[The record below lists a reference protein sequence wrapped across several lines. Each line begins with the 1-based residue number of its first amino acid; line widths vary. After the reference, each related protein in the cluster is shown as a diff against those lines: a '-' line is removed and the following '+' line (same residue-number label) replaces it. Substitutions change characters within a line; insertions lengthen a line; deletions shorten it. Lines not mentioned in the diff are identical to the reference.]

1 MSDNSRPVELVADLH
16 NVIGEGP
23 IWLEDEQRLAWVD
36 IKGHH
41 VHWLDPQTG
50 RVEQID
56 VSADVGAV
64 APTTTSGKLI
74 AAVGNGFQVI
84 DRKSGGMTILAVAE
98 PDRPGN
104 RMNDGKCDS
113 RGRFWAGTM
122 ADDETPGAGALY
134 RLNLD
139 YTVDRMLSEVTVSNG
154 LDWTAD
160 DRLMYYID
168 SASHRVDVLDFEPSI
183 GTIANRRPLIQI
195 DVSDG
200 VPDGMTLDAEGGLW
214 VALWG
219 GWSVRRYRP
228 DGSFDLEIK
237 VPVSKVSSCV
247 FGGPDLSDLYIT
259 TAARGLSEEQLEK
272 QPHAGGLFRC
282 RPGHGG
288 RPPYRFAG

>member
-1 MSDNSRPVELVADLH
+1 MSGDSRPVELVADLR

-23 IWLEDEQRLAWVD
+23 VWLEDEQRLVWVD

-41 VHWLDPQTG
+41 VHWLDPKTG
-50 RVEQID
+50 RLEQID

-64 APTTTSGKLI
+64 APTTSGALI
-74 AAVGNGFQVI
+74 AAAGNGFQAL
-84 DRKSGGMTILAVAE
+84 DQKSGRIKTLAVAE

-122 ADDETPGAGALY
+122 ADDETPGAGGLY

-139 YTVDRMLSEVTVSNG
+139 YTVDRMLSDVTVSNG

-168 SASHRVDVLDFEPSI
+168 SASHRVDVLDFESSA

-195 DVSDG
+195 DKSDG
-200 VPDGMTLDAEGGLW
+200 MPDGMTLDAEGGLW

-237 VPVSKVSSCV
+237 IPASKVSSCV
-247 FGGPDLSDLYIT
+247 FGGPDFSDLYIT
-259 TAARGLSEEQLEK
+259 TAASGLSEKQLEK

-288 RPPYRFAG
+288 RPPYRFGG

>member
-1 MSDNSRPVELVADLH
+1 MSGDSRPVELVADLR

-23 IWLEDEQRLAWVD
+23 VWLEDEQRLVWVD

-41 VHWLDPQTG
+41 VHWLDPKTG
-50 RVEQID
+50 RLEQID

-64 APTTTSGKLI
+64 APTTSGALI
-74 AAVGNGFQVI
+74 AAAGNGFQAL
-84 DRKSGGMTILAVAE
+84 DQKSGRIKTLAVAE

-122 ADDETPGAGALY
+122 ADDETPGAGGLY

-139 YTVDRMLSEVTVSNG
+139 HTVDRMLSDVTVSNG

-168 SASHRVDVLDFEPSI
+168 SASHRVDVLDYESSA

-195 DVSDG
+195 DKSDG
-200 VPDGMTLDAEGGLW
+200 MPDGMTLDAEGGLW

-237 VPVSKVSSCV
+237 IPASKVSSCV

-259 TAARGLSEEQLEK
+259 TAASGLSEKQLEK

-288 RPPYRFAG
+288 RPPYRFGG

>member
-1 MSDNSRPVELVADLH
+1 MSTDSLPVELVADRH

-23 IWLEDEQRLAWVD
+23 VWLEDEQRLVWVD
-36 IKGHH
+36 IKGRL
-41 VHWLDPQTG
+41 VQWLDPETG
-50 RVEQID
+50 HVEQLD

-64 APTTTSGKLI
+64 APTMSGNLV
-74 AAVGNGFQVI
+74 AAIGNGFQAI
-84 DRKSGGMTILAVAE
+84 DRKSGIASTLAVAE
-98 PDRPGN
+98 PDRPEN

-122 ADDETPGAGALY
+122 ADDETRGAGALY

-139 YTVDRMLSEVTVSNG
+139 HTVDRVLSDVTVSNG
-154 LDWTAD
+154 LDWTED

-168 SASHRVDVLDFEPSI
+168 SLTYRVDMLDFEPST
-183 GTIANRRPLIQI
+183 GMVTNRRPLIRV
-195 DVSDG
+195 DKSDG
-200 VPDGMTLDAEGGLW
+200 LPDGMTLDSEGGVW

-228 DGSFDLEIK
+228 DGSLDLEVK
-237 VPVSKVSSCV
+237 VPVSRVSSCV

-259 TAARGLSEEQLEK
+259 TAATGLSEEQLEK

-288 RPPYRFAG
+288 RPPYRFGG

>member
-1 MSDNSRPVELVADLH
+1 MSGDSRPVELVADLR

-23 IWLEDEQRLAWVD
+23 VWLEDEQRLVWVD

-41 VHWLDPQTG
+41 VHWLDPKTG
-50 RVEQID
+50 RLEQID

-64 APTTTSGKLI
+64 APTTSGALI
-74 AAVGNGFQVI
+74 AAAGNGFQAL
-84 DRKSGGMTILAVAE
+84 DQKSGRIKTLAVAE

-122 ADDETPGAGALY
+122 ADDETPGAGGLY

-139 YTVDRMLSEVTVSNG
+139 YTVDRMLSDVTVSNG

-168 SASHRVDVLDFEPSI
+168 SASHRVDVLDYESSA

-195 DVSDG
+195 DKSDG
-200 VPDGMTLDAEGGLW
+200 MPDGMTLDAEGGLW

-237 VPVSKVSSCV
+237 IPASKVSSCV
-247 FGGPDLSDLYIT
+247 FGGPDFSDLYIT
-259 TAARGLSEEQLEK
+259 TAASGLSEKQLEK

-288 RPPYRFAG
+288 RPPYRFGG

>member
-1 MSDNSRPVELVADLH
+1 MSGDSRPVELVADLR

-23 IWLEDEQRLAWVD
+23 VWLEDEQRLVWVD

-41 VHWLDPQTG
+41 VHWLDPKTG
-50 RVEQID
+50 RLEQID

-64 APTTTSGKLI
+64 APTTSGALI
-74 AAVGNGFQVI
+74 AAAGNGFQAL
-84 DRKSGGMTILAVAE
+84 DQKSGRIKTLAVAE

-122 ADDETPGAGALY
+122 ADDETPGAGGLY

-139 YTVDRMLSEVTVSNG
+139 HTVDRMLSDVTVSNG

-168 SASHRVDVLDFEPSI
+168 SASHRVDVLDYESSA

-195 DVSDG
+195 DKSDG
-200 VPDGMTLDAEGGLW
+200 MPDGMTLDAEGGLW

-237 VPVSKVSSCV
+237 IPASKVSSCV
-247 FGGPDLSDLYIT
+247 FGGPDFSDLYIT
-259 TAARGLSEEQLEK
+259 TAASGLSEKQLEK

-288 RPPYRFAG
+288 RPPYRFGG

>member
-1 MSDNSRPVELVADLH
+1 MSADSSPVELVADTH

-23 IWLEDEQRLAWVD
+23 VWLEDEQRLVWVD
-36 IKGHH
+36 IKGHL
-41 VHWLDPQTG
+41 VQWLDPETG
-50 RVEQID
+50 RVEHID
-56 VSADVGAV
+56 VGAAAGAV
-64 APTTTSGKLI
+64 APAKSGNLV
-74 AAVGNGFQVI
+74 AAIGNGFQVI
-84 DRKSGGMTILAVAE
+84 DRKSGRTTALAVAE
-98 PDRPGN
+98 PDRPEN

-139 YTVDRMLSEVTVSNG
+139 HKVDRVLSGVTVSNG
-154 LDWTAD
+154 LDWTYD

-168 SASHRVDVLDFEPSI
+168 SHTQRVDVLDFEPST
-183 GTIANRRPLIQI
+183 GTVTNRRPLIQI
-195 DVSDG
+195 GKGDG
-200 VPDGMTLDAEGGLW
+200 APDGMTLDSEGGIW

-228 DGSFDLEIK
+228 DGSFDLEVK

-247 FGGPDLSDLYIT
+247 FGGHDLSDLYIT
-259 TAARGLSEEQLEK
+259 TAAIGLSEEQLEQ

-288 RPPYRFAG
+288 RPPYRFGG

>member
-1 MSDNSRPVELVADLH
+1 MSGDSRPVELVADLR

-23 IWLEDEQRLAWVD
+23 VWLEDEQRLVWVD

-41 VHWLDPQTG
+41 VHWLDPKTG
-50 RVEQID
+50 RLEQID

-64 APTTTSGKLI
+64 APTTSGALI
-74 AAVGNGFQVI
+74 AAAGNGFQAL
-84 DRKSGGMTILAVAE
+84 DQKSGRIKTLAVAE

-122 ADDETPGAGALY
+122 ADDETPGAGGLY

-139 YTVDRMLSEVTVSNG
+139 HTVDRMLSDVTVSNG

-168 SASHRVDVLDFEPSI
+168 SASHRVDVLDYESSA

-195 DVSDG
+195 DKSDG
-200 VPDGMTLDAEGGLW
+200 MPDGMTLDAEGGLW

-237 VPVSKVSSCV
+237 IPVGKVSSCV

-259 TAARGLSEEQLEK
+259 TAASGLSEKQLEK
-272 QPHAGGLFRC
+272 QPHAGGLFRG

-288 RPPYRFAG
+288 RPPYRFGG

>member
-1 MSDNSRPVELVADLH
+1 MSGDSRPVELVADLR

-23 IWLEDEQRLAWVD
+23 VWLEDEQRLVWVD

-41 VHWLDPQTG
+41 VHWLDPKTG
-50 RVEQID
+50 RLEQID

-64 APTTTSGKLI
+64 APTTSGALI
-74 AAVGNGFQVI
+74 AAAGNGFQAL
-84 DRKSGGMTILAVAE
+84 DQKSGRIKTLAVAE

-122 ADDETPGAGALY
+122 ADDETPGAGGLY

-139 YTVDRMLSEVTVSNG
+139 YTVDRMLSDVTVSNG

-168 SASHRVDVLDFEPSI
+168 SASHRVDVLDFESSA

-195 DVSDG
+195 DKSDG
-200 VPDGMTLDAEGGLW
+200 MPDGMTLDAEGGLW

-237 VPVSKVSSCV
+237 IPASKVSSCV

-259 TAARGLSEEQLEK
+259 TAASGLSEKQLEK

-288 RPPYRFAG
+288 RPPYRFGG